1 MKIAFIGLGAMGRPI
16 ASNLLCSGHQ
26 LRVFDTDPAASA
38 SFADEGAVRARS
50 PADAVLDV
58 TTVFTCLPGPRE
70 VEDTAQREDGLLS
83 ALSPGSV
90 WFDLT
95 TNAPD
100 SIRTLH
106 RRCAER
112 GIVLMDAPVSG
123 GPSGA
128 ASKKLAFWVG
138 GDQEV
143 YRRFEPLLRQMAD
156 SPRYVGEIGSGNV
169 VKLVHNSASFAAQLL
184 FAEAFTLGVKS
195 GVDPLVLFD
204 ALRDGTTGR
213 SRTFDRLREQFL
225 PGIYDPPAFRLRL
238 ACKDMH
244 LALDLAKLANVPMRM
259 TELAARDMEEAIR
272 RGWSERDARI
282 AMILQEERAGVSV
295 KVDVGGSNKF
305 RDD

>member
-16 ASNLLCSGHQ
+16 ASNLLRSGHQ
-26 LRVFDTDPAASA
+26 LRVFDTNPAACDSL
-38 SFADEGAVRARS
+38 ADEGAVRAHS
-50 PADAVLDV
+50 PADAVADV
-58 TTVFTCLPGPRE
+58 TTVFTCLPGPPE
-70 VEDTAQREDGLLS
+70 VEDTALREDGLLG
-83 ALSPGSV
+83 ALSAGSV

-95 TNAPD
+95 TNAPEG
-100 SIRTLH
+100 IRTLH

-138 GDQEV
+138 GDREV
-143 YRRFEPLLRQMAD
+143 YHRFEPLLRQMAD
-156 SPRYVGEIGSGNV
+156 SPRYVGEISSGNV

-225 PGIYDPPAFRLRL
+225 PGIYDPAAFKLRL

-282 AMILQEERAGVSV
+282 AMTLQEERADVSV
-295 KVDVGGSNKF
+295 KVDVG
-305 RDD
+305 RLEQVPR